1 MLGPNELIA
10 LNSNFTRM
18 QHVNS
23 FWNKASNVSIR
34 MLSFVRYVATST
46 IDNCLNIF
54 VCIVEGDGDFGNNF
68 FNFSFIRNWMD
79 GSYSRFIQS
88 KRVTINSFSMCFSLC
103 VFYPHLSVFNKMC
116 FMSPSCCLFLSSVF
130 SLIVNINHQS
140 VLLNCL
146 FFCYIF
152 MLREEGKVEG
162 DGNV

>member
-1 MLGPNELIA
+1 
-10 LNSNFTRM
+10 
-18 QHVNS
+18 
-23 FWNKASNVSIR
+23 
-34 MLSFVRYVATST
+34 
-46 IDNCLNIF
+46 
-54 VCIVEGDGDFGNNF
+54 
-68 FNFSFIRNWMD
+68 MD

-88 KRVTINSFSMCFSLC
+88 KRVTINSFCMCFSLC

-130 SLIVNINHQS
+130 SLIVNIKHQS

>member
-18 QHVNS
+18 QHVNN

-34 MLSFVRYVATST
+34 MLSFVRFAFVATST

-54 VCIVEGDGDFGNNF
+54 VCIVEGNGNFGNNF

-88 KRVTINSFSMCFSLC
+88 KRVTINSFSMCLSLC

-116 FMSPSCCLFLSSVF
+116 FMSPSCCLFYLSSVF

-140 VLLNCL
+140 VLLIFL
-146 FFCYIF
+146 FFC
-152 MLREEGKVEG
+152 
-162 DGNV
+162 